1 LIGIVA
7 MPAFAACVIASVAAC
22 VIASVAAS
30 VGTPEQRG
38 VFALLGGT
46 QKIASRL
53 WVNHASGS
61 SVTLNIRQFA
71 IGAPAPGSDST
82 PIFDYEIDMQKL
94 MHLVVVRDDFA
105 TFAHLHPTFDPKTGT
120 FLQRFTKQPNHRY
133 YIYADTT
140 PRGVGQQVFRFTI
153 ESDGPLAT
161 LRRPA
166 TASAATSFVAP
177 YSVTIS
183 GTTLPANQ
191 ARTLGLTIL
200 ERGRPA
206 ADLSTYL
213 GAAAHAVFINTATLT
228 YVHLHPMVGGSQ
240 TMAMGANMEMSGNAK
255 PQAGPHL
262 QMTVPALP
270 AGIYRLWIEFSGA
283 NNRVYTAPFTVLV
296 H

>member
-1 LIGIVA
+1 MEGRTRSRLIGIVA
-7 MPAFAACVIASVAAC
+7 MPAFAACA
-22 VIASVAAS
+22 IASVAAS
-30 VGTPEQRG
+30 VGTAQQRG

-53 WVNHASGS
+53 WVNHAAGL
-61 SVTLNIRQFA
+61 SVTLNVRQFA
-71 IGAPAPGSDST
+71 VGAPAPGKEPT

-120 FLQRFTKQPNHRY
+120 FSQRFTKQPNHRY

-140 PRGVGQQVFRFTI
+140 PRGIGQQVFRFTI
-153 ESDGPLAT
+153 ESDGPLA

-206 ADLSTYL
+206 TDLSTYL

>member
-1 LIGIVA
+1 VEGRTRRRLSRMVA
-7 MPAFAACVIASVAAC
+7 MLSFATCALATVC
-22 VIASVAAS
+22 AS
-30 VGTPEQRG
+30 VGPPEQRG
-38 VFALLGGT
+38 TFSLLGGT

-53 WVNHASGS
+53 WVNHAAGL
-61 SVTLNIRQFA
+61 SVTLNVRQFA
-71 IGAPAPGSDST
+71 VGAPAPGKEPT

-94 MHLVVVRDDFA
+94 MHLVVARDDFA

-120 FLQRFTKQPNHRY
+120 FSQRFTKQPNHRY
-133 YIYADTT
+133 YIFVDTT
-140 PRGVGQQVFRFTI
+140 PRSIGQQVFRFI
-153 ESDGPLAT
+153 LESDGPLAT
-161 LRRPA
+161 SRRP
-166 TASAATSFVAP
+166 SAASTAMSIVAP
-177 YSVTIS
+177 YRVTIS

-262 QMTVPALP
+262 QMNAPALP
-270 AGIYRLWIEFSGA
+270 AGIYRLWIEFSGV